1 MEFSQLILLE
11 VYQYE
16 SSDRVTYIKPETVSN
31 QSSSVKQILI
41 QGFSAAQR
49 HNWLEVSN
57 QLQLLPQSKTEF
69 LLTGE
74 DCDRALD
81 LGLTILTQADFQ
93 HKWAVAKIL
102 PLFGVKI
109 VPLLCTL
116 VLDETVE
123 AEVRWFS
130 CKILGKFP
138 EQAVLTLVKLLQQTT
153 DSELI
158 AIAGKTLIEIGDR
171 AIDALVDLLSQPE
184 HRLLAVR
191 SLSYIRTASSIAPL
205 LQVASDPDPQLR
217 TIAIKAL
224 GSFHDRRVPP
234 ILVTA
239 LQDKASSVRKEA
251 AIALGF
257 RPDLCQELN
266 LVAGLKP
273 LLYDLNLEVC
283 RQAAISLGRMKQNA
297 ANTALFEVLQA
308 HTTPESLKF
317 DLVRALSWSAIASG
331 ISYLYQALTDAS
343 EPVIQEIITTL
354 GRTNTPELKPQA
366 ARLLLDFWQNRDCQ
380 YSPQTKQNLATSLGE
395 LRDNSTR
402 QVLQQLASD
411 SDRKVK
417 LHASCAL
424 KKLSYLSKN

>member
-1 MEFSQLILLE
+1 M
-11 VYQYE
+11 
-16 SSDRVTYIKPETVSN
+16 TYIKPETVSN

-49 HNWLEVSN
+49 QNWSEVSDR
-57 QLQLLPQSKTEF
+57 LQLLPQSKKEF
-69 LLTGE
+69 LLTDE

-81 LGLTILTQADFQ
+81 LALIILTQADFQ
-93 HKWAVAKIL
+93 QKWAVIKIL
-102 PLFGVKI
+102 PLFGAKI
-109 VPLLCTL
+109 VPPLRTL
-116 VLDETVE
+116 VLDETVDV
-123 AEVRWFS
+123 EVRWFS
-130 CKILGKFP
+130 CKVLGKFP
-138 EQAVLTLVKLLQQTT
+138 DRAVILTLVELLQQTT

-171 AIDALVDLLSQPE
+171 AIDALVDLLAQPE

-191 SLSYIRTASSIAPL
+191 SLSYIRTASTIAPL
-205 LQVASDPDPQLR
+205 LHIASDPDSELR

-239 LQDKASSVRKEA
+239 LQDTDSSVRKEA

-257 RPDLCQELN
+257 RPDLYQQLN

-283 RQAAISLGRMKQNA
+283 RQAAISLGRMKQDA

-308 HTTPESLKF
+308 DTTPVSLKS
-317 DLVRALSWSAIASG
+317 DLVRALGWSEIASG
-331 ISYLYQALTDAS
+331 ISYLYRTLANVS
-343 EPVIQEIITTL
+343 EPLIREIITTL
-354 GRTNTPELKPQA
+354 GRTSTPKLKPQA
-366 ARLLLDFWQNRDCQ
+366 ARSLLDFWQNRERE
-380 YSPQTKQNLATSLGE
+380 YSPQTRQALATSLGE

-402 QVLQQLASD
+402 QVLQQLAED

-424 KKLSYLSKN
+424 KKLSA

>member
-1 MEFSQLILLE
+1 M
-11 VYQYE
+11 
-16 SSDRVTYIKPETVSN
+16 TYIKPETVSN

-49 HNWLEVSN
+49 QNWSEVSDR
-57 QLQLLPQSKTEF
+57 LQLLPQSKKEF
-69 LLTGE
+69 LLTDE

-81 LGLTILTQADFQ
+81 LALIILTQADFQ
-93 HKWAVAKIL
+93 QKWAAIKIL
-102 PLFGVKI
+102 PLFGAKI
-109 VPLLCTL
+109 IPPLRTL
-116 VLDETVE
+116 VLDETVDV
-123 AEVRWFS
+123 EVRWFS
-130 CKILGKFP
+130 CKVLGKFP
-138 EQAVLTLVKLLQQTT
+138 DRAVILTLVELLQQTT

-171 AIDALVDLLSQPE
+171 AIDALVDLLAQPE

-191 SLSYIRTASSIAPL
+191 SLSYIRTASTIAPL
-205 LQVASDPDPQLR
+205 LHIASDPDSELR

-239 LQDKASSVRKEA
+239 LQDTASNVRKEA

-257 RPDLCQELN
+257 RPDLCQQLD

-283 RQAAISLGRMKQNA
+283 RQAAISLGRMKQDA

-308 HTTPESLKF
+308 DTTPVSLKS
-317 DLVRALSWSAIASG
+317 DLVRALGWSEIGSG
-331 ISYLYQALTDAS
+331 IFYLDRTLANAS
-343 EPVIQEIITTL
+343 EPLIREIITTL
-354 GRTNTPELKPQA
+354 GRTSTPKLKTQA
-366 ARLLLDFWQNRDCQ
+366 ARSLLDFWQKRRQ
-380 YSPQTKQNLATSLGE
+380 YSPQTKQALATSLGE

-402 QVLQQLASD
+402 QVLQQLAED

-424 KKLSYLSKN
+424 KKLSA

>member
-1 MEFSQLILLE
+1 M
-11 VYQYE
+11 
-16 SSDRVTYIKPETVSN
+16 TYIKPETVSN

-49 HNWLEVSN
+49 QNWSEVSDR
-57 QLQLLPQSKTEF
+57 LQLLPQSKKEF
-69 LLTGE
+69 LLTDE

-81 LGLTILTQADFQ
+81 LALIILTQADFQ
-93 HKWAVAKIL
+93 QKWAVIKIL
-102 PLFGVKI
+102 PLFGAKI
-109 VPLLCTL
+109 IPPLRTL
-116 VLDETVE
+116 VLDETVDV
-123 AEVRWFS
+123 EVRWFS
-130 CKILGKFP
+130 CKVLGKFP
-138 EQAVLTLVKLLQQTT
+138 ERAVILTLVELLQQTT

-191 SLSYIRTASSIAPL
+191 SLSYIRTASTIAPL
-205 LQVASDPDPQLR
+205 LHIASDPDSELR

-224 GSFHDRRVPP
+224 GSFHDYRVPP

-239 LQDKASSVRKEA
+239 LQDTASNVRKEA

-257 RPDLCQELN
+257 RPDLCQQLN

-283 RQAAISLGRMKQNA
+283 RQAAISLGRMKQEA

-308 HTTPESLKF
+308 DTTPVSLKS
-317 DLVRALSWSAIASG
+317 DLVRALGWSEIGSG
-331 ISYLYQALTDAS
+331 IFYLDRTLANAS
-343 EPVIQEIITTL
+343 EPLIREIITTL
-354 GRTNTPELKPQA
+354 GRTSTPKLKPQV
-366 ARLLLDFWQNRDCQ
+366 ARSLLDFWQNRRQ
-380 YSPQTKQNLATSLGE
+380 YSPQTKQALATSLGE

-402 QVLQQLASD
+402 QVLQQLAED

-424 KKLSYLSKN
+424 KKLPDRSEN

>member
-1 MEFSQLILLE
+1 M
-11 VYQYE
+11 
-16 SSDRVTYIKPETVSN
+16 TYIKPETVSN

-41 QGFSAAQR
+41 QGFSAAQKQ
-49 HNWLEVSN
+49 NWLEVTN

-69 LLTGE
+69 LLAGE
-74 DCDRALD
+74 DWHRALD
-81 LGLTILTQADFQ
+81 LGLTMLTQADFQ

-102 PLFGVKI
+102 PLFGTKI

-123 AEVRWFS
+123 AEVRWFI

-138 EQAVLTLVKLLQQTT
+138 ERAVILTLVKLLQQTT

-191 SLSYIRTASSIAPL
+191 SLSYIRTTSSIAPL
-205 LQVASDPDPQLR
+205 LQVACDRDSELR

-257 RPDLCQELN
+257 RPDLCQKLN

-283 RQAAISLGRMKQNA
+283 RQAAISLGRMKQDA

-308 HTTPESLKF
+308 HTTPVNLKF
-317 DLVRALSWSAIASG
+317 DLVRALGWSAIASG
-331 ISYLYQALTDAS
+331 ISYLYQALANAS

-354 GRTNTPELKPQA
+354 GRTSTPELKPQA
-366 ARLLLDFWQNRDCQ
+366 ARLLLDFWHNRDRQ

-402 QVLQQLASD
+402 QVLQQLVED

-424 KKLSYLSKN
+424 KKLSSTSKI